1 MTKEEL
7 IIANNTWDEVIRQ
20 RTKVSELEHL
30 IKNRH
35 NLLFMMSNSGAT
47 STYFSE
53 DEIVFLEELLKY
65 RKQELISLE
74 KEFANL

>member
-1 MTKEEL
+1 MTKEQL
-7 IIANNTWDEVIRQ
+7 IIANNTWEEATRQ
-20 RTKVSELEHL
+20 SKVSELEQL

-53 DEIVFLEELLKY
+53 DEIVF
-65 RKQELISLE
+65 
-74 KEFANL
+74 